1 MKIQYSYLKN
11 FLQTKLSQKKLVHV
25 FTQVG
30 FECEIDGDL
39 IEFDITPNRGDV
51 LSLKGLEREFCAY
64 QVKKSKHHL
73 ETFKL
78 KLHKDNKIINQIDYS
93 GCGNY
98 HLMLVEGLQK
108 IKDLDSK
115 KQNFIESAGVP
126 LIHPLVD
133 LGNYVMLEIGA
144 PMHVFDLD
152 KLELPIN
159 IKFPSSKNNS
169 LEVIGGDLK
178 DIQSASLT
186 IQDQSGIQAIA
197 GIIGS
202 ERSAVSS
209 NTSNIAVEAA
219 FFKPETIVNQAR
231 KYGLATDASHRFE
244 RGVDPEIQ
252 QLAIER
258 YAFLLNQIA
267 TYDSIK
273 LYHSQSKKTK
283 KKNVRLHIDRFN
295 NFSGLNIKAS
305 QAISIL
311 RNLGFEIEANSS
323 KSLVFNIPS
332 HRFDISLEEDLYEE
346 LLRCYGYDNIPI
358 SKPKAGPIIKNEKNN
373 VLENLRLAFVH
384 AGFKE
389 LMHMPFVSKES
400 FQQLNS
406 ENWTA
411 AELQNPINE
420 SEPCLRGSLF
430 TSLFSAINNNVK
442 KGYSSIKVFEAGNIF
457 KKEKKGFAQSLHLS
471 GIIYH
476 HEPIQTWSQK
486 QYIYDFFSMKAEIL
500 KLLKTLGMHNTEF
513 YKTSSVTPFNE
524 NALAI
529 FVGKQKIGL
538 IGEIDL
544 SITDKLIKKAAFGF
558 EIYPEKISLFLKNPK
573 INKTSKLPLSSRDI
587 NIILD
592 KSITYQEI
600 ESLIVQGAIKYLRSF
615 NLINTF
621 EGTDIPKGSVSMT
634 LRFIFQSNTKSL
646 LESEIN
652 GSIQMILKL
661 LEKRLNAKIRS

>member
-1 MKIQYSYLKN
+1 MLLKQL
-11 FLQTKLSQKKLVHV
+11 FL
-25 FTQVG
+25 
-30 FECEIDGDL
+30 
-39 IEFDITPNRGDV
+39 N
-51 LSLKGLEREFCAY
+51 
-64 QVKKSKHHL
+64 
-73 ETFKL
+73 
-78 KLHKDNKIINQIDYS
+78 
-93 GCGNY
+93 
-98 HLMLVEGLQK
+98 
-108 IKDLDSK
+108 
-115 KQNFIESAGVP
+115 
-126 LIHPLVD
+126 
-133 LGNYVMLEIGA
+133 
-144 PMHVFDLD
+144 
-152 KLELPIN
+152 
-159 IKFPSSKNNS
+159 
-169 LEVIGGDLK
+169 
-178 DIQSASLT
+178 
-186 IQDQSGIQAIA
+186 
-197 GIIGS
+197 
-202 ERSAVSS
+202 
-209 NTSNIAVEAA
+209 
-219 FFKPETIVNQAR
+219 PETIVNQAR

-258 YAFLLNQIA
+258 YMFLLNQIA
-267 TYDSIK
+267 TYDSIE

-283 KKNVRLHIDRFN
+283 KKNVRLNIERFN

-311 RNLGFEIEANSS
+311 RNLGFEIAANSS
-323 KSLVFNIPS
+323 KSLLFNIPS

-358 SKPKAGPIIKNEKNN
+358 SKPKAGPIIKNKKDNA
-373 VLENLRLAFVH
+373 LENLRLGFVH

-406 ENWTA
+406 KNWTA

-420 SEPCLRGSLF
+420 NEPCLRGSLF
-430 TSLFSAINNNVK
+430 TSLFNAINNNVK
-442 KGYSSIKVFEAGNIF
+442 KGYSSIKVFEAGNVF

-486 QYIYDFFSMKAEIL
+486 QYVYDFFSMKAEIL
-500 KLLKTLGMHNTEF
+500 KLLKTLGMHNAEF
-513 YKTSSVTPFNE
+513 YKTSSVMPFNE

-573 INKTSKLPLSSRDI
+573 IKKTSKFPQSSRDI

-592 KSITYQEI
+592 KSIAYQEV
-600 ESLIVQGAIKYLRSF
+600 ESLIAQGAIKHLTSF
-615 NLINTF
+615 KLINTF
-621 EGTDIPKGSVSMT
+621 EGKDIPK
-634 LRFIFQSNTKSL
+634 
-646 LESEIN
+646 
-652 GSIQMILKL
+652 
-661 LEKRLNAKIRS
+661 RLC